1 MANELSEYQVKYHD
15 KSTTKYYRQFNNI
28 HGNSTFSSSYVFI
41 WKWNIHTYFLGF
53 FKKPYSD
60 TESTVSL
67 IVEID
72 FYYINVMYLTILIL
86 FLRTS
91 HSLISHMEELFKYVR
106 GAEEEE
112 EK

>member
-1 MANELSEYQVKYHD
+1 MEMEY
-15 KSTTKYYRQFNNI
+15 
-28 HGNSTFSSSYVFI
+28 
-41 WKWNIHTYFLGF
+41 TYFLGF
-53 FKKPYSD
+53 FKKLYTD

-72 FYYINVMYLTILIL
+72 FYCINVMYLTILIL